1 MIKKEHQMENRSLA
15 VQVRTDKGKEAA
27 RKLRHQGLVPAV
39 VYGHREEPIHI
50 TLNPQ
55 ELSRVLKGGAGERA
69 LINLTIEGSS
79 QGPITKT
86 VILKDKQLDPL
97 KRTLVHADLYAI
109 AMDEEIHVNV
119 PIHIIGKAVGAAKGG
134 LIEHILREIEI
145 KCFPADIPPRIEVD
159 VTSLDIGDSIHVAD
173 ISLEKA
179 KIMTDVGQTIVT
191 LVPPAKEEVVAVAE
205 VAEVVEEGE
214 KKEGEGE
221 EGEEDKKKEEKKK
234 EEKESK

>member
-1 MIKKEHQMENRSLA
+1 MENRSLA

-27 RKLRHQGLVPAV
+27 RKLRHQGLIPAV

-55 ELSRVLKGGAGERA
+55 ELSKVLKGGAGERA

-97 KRTLVHADLYAI
+97 KRTLLHADLYAI

-119 PIHIIGKAVGAAKGG
+119 PIHIIGKAVGAANGG
-134 LIEHILREIEI
+134 LLEYVLREIEI
-145 KCFPADIPPRIEVD
+145 KCFPGDIPPRIEVD

-191 LVPPAKEEVVAVAE
+191 LVPPVKEEVVAVAE

-214 KKEGEGE
+214 KKEGEE
-221 EGEEDKKKEEKKK
+221 EGEKKKEEKKK
-234 EEKESK
+234 EEKESD